1 MHDGFHQRFNIC
13 CVNVQDHLFYVIT
26 THSMG
31 EELEDI
37 CTEQMQ
43 VKVLLLTVESRIY
56 VLVCKMLMHL
66 YS

>member
-1 MHDGFHQRFNIC
+1 MHNGFHQRFNIC

-43 VKVLLLTVESRIY
+43 VKVLLLTRIQDI
-56 VLVCKMLMHL
+56 CAGM
-66 YS
+66 